1 MGGSLPGPWAPWEF
15 VGSTTLLATGST
27 PVEGKF
33 PSGIQEGDLVVAIMT
48 PRTESIGTTMSSAGW
63 QRWAQGPQDYVCTA
77 RFAPGLEVPRW
88 RRGGANSIFVA
99 VLVFRASGW
108 SAVKLESHV
117 SPAQPVAVTTRLQN
131 ELLLA
136 IGITPQTTRGW
147 ACRMNGADPEA
158 RLERA
163 LSPAVQV
170 YSANI
175 DFPRLISGV
184 AVDALSGD
192 ERNLILTIS

>member
-15 VGSTTLLATGST
+15 IGSTTLLASGATA
-27 PVEGKF
+27 VEGKF
-33 PSGIQEGDLVVAIMT
+33 PPDIQEGDLVVAVMT
-48 PRTESIGTTMSSAGW
+48 SRTETIRTTMSSAGW

-77 RFAPGLEVPRW
+77 RYAQGLEAPVW
-88 RRGGANSIFVA
+88 QRGGSNSIFVS
-99 VLVFRASGW
+99 VLAFRASGW
-108 SAVKLESHV
+108 SAVRLETHA

-147 ACRMNGADPEA
+147 TCSMSGADPVA
-158 RLERA
+158 RVERA

-170 YSANI
+170 YSANV
-175 DFPRLISGV
+175 DFPHLISGI

-192 ERNLILTIS
+192 ERNLILTVS